1 MARNRGGVGRVFA
14 GLGALLVLV
23 AVVVGLP
30 VVLLKVAGPP
40 WPSELPDLAEI
51 WARLSG
57 PDNGSLFLG
66 ALTVVAWVGW
76 ATFVLSV
83 LVEIPAQLRGRRTV
97 RLPGLGLQQRLAA
110 VLVAAIISL
119 VVSPAVS
126 SANPTPVTGGPPAE
140 PIPAVAMVDPA
151 YAGTGHAGAAQLGN
165 AGPAHASA
173 PASSATAVRSQG
185 EAASVAS
192 ARQLTGQE
200 LIHEVKLGESLLSI
214 AEHYGVPWESIAE
227 ANYGRPQAD
236 GRSLQPGEQR
246 VYPGWTLAI
255 PGVSSESAQP
265 TYEIVR
271 GDWLGY
277 VAERYLGDFNRYPE
291 IAELNRD
298 LIADPDHIEPGWRV
312 TLPGDAQDRG
322 TREHATGTLVAS
334 GQGAPTPG
342 AGSTPPDGSGAGQP
356 TPGPSPA
363 EIPPAVPAPPAATPT
378 PAPQPTATP
387 SATATPPPTGTPSAT
402 ATPQP
407 TGTPSATA
415 TATAP
420 ATPTASESSN
430 VAALDDGE
438 STEESEMDTI
448 AIAFG
453 AAGLL
458 AALVLAAVGVHRQ
471 RARQHHKPGRR
482 PVTPNEGRVETELR
496 VAQRPLDV
504 ERLDT
509 ALRSLA
515 SSLAEREGL
524 VPDPAAVVVAG
535 GDVQLLLAATC
546 PNPPEPWQDYGDS
559 WVLPASAQVPAVP
572 EQLAPLPALAAIGSA
587 RDIHLLVDLE
597 RVGILI
603 ITGEP
608 DARTDLIRYIASEL
622 ALNAWS
628 DDIEVTL
635 AGLSSEDITPLI
647 ELNPDRIR
655 ATSAVAEAIART
667 TRRVR
672 SASATLQHAGITDA
686 LAGRIGDVAAD
697 TWMPQVLVVSEPDE
711 AAQAALQELIE
722 AISGVSR
729 CGVAVVVAQAPEA
742 PRFGRWTVTV
752 APDKTLRLPFPL
764 PYPALSAAGL
774 PRPELVRLAEIMS
787 SARNQTESLIP
798 PAPEPE
804 PWAEGTN
811 AAGSLLEA
819 PDDAPQEDAI
829 HIDVVTPPEPPA
841 APEPNNPPK
850 RRIVVTEAIP
860 AEEPRPRTITAAIR
874 QRERQTDPRLDADLR
889 AWRDQDPTV
898 PRISIL
904 GPVEI
909 AAPGP
914 EPEQRKLFHAEII
927 VYLAQ
932 RGARGADRD
941 RLDEALWPG
950 RQVKDASRRV
960 AIARARRWLGET
972 PDGEPWLPDMGPDRT
987 YRLRSGY
994 LLDWHLFRRLRTRG
1008 EAHGPAGVKDL
1019 RRALELVRGVPLD
1032 GADRQYAAGGR
1043 NPYTWLA
1050 ESDINPEHITAA
1062 IVDTAHL
1069 LAKLYLEAGDT
1080 AGARWAVARAWLAD
1094 PARTYDQPWR
1104 DLMTCQHRDGHEA
1117 ELRATFAELMRI
1129 RDAEVPEDLDPET
1142 FQLVLDLLPNMVRA
1156 SAK

>member
-1 MARNRGGVGRVFA
+1 VARNSGGVGRVFA
-14 GLGALLVLV
+14 GLGALVVLV
-23 AVVVGLP
+23 AGTVGLP
-30 VVLLKVAGPP
+30 LLLLKVAGPP
-40 WPSELPDLAEI
+40 WPSELPAPTEI
-51 WARLSG
+51 WALLTG

-66 ALTVVAWVGW
+66 ALTVVAWIAW

-119 VVSPAVS
+119 VVSPAIS
-126 SANPTPVTGGPPAE
+126 SASPSPVHAGPPAA
-140 PIPAVAMVDPA
+140 PVPAVALADSVHSAPQGTPA
-151 YAGTGHAGAAQLGN
+151 NAGDVHTGPEASAGAVE
-165 AGPAHASA
+165 
-173 PASSATAVRSQG
+173 SSSKSSGSGLVHQ
-185 EAASVAS
+185 V
-192 ARQLTGQE
+192 Q
-200 LIHEVKLGESLLSI
+200 LGESLLSL
-214 AEHYGVPWESIAE
+214 AEHYGVSWESIAE
-227 ANYGRPQAD
+227 ANYGRPQPD
-236 GRSLQPGEQR
+236 GRSLQPGQQR
-246 VYPGWTLAI
+246 VYPGWTLVI
-255 PGVSSESAQP
+255 PGVPSEAAPP

-271 GDWLGY
+271 GDYLGY

-291 IAELNRD
+291 IAQLNQE

-312 TLPGDAQDRG
+312 ALPSDAHDRG
-322 TREHATGTLVAS
+322 SRDHATGAVVAPP
-334 GQGAPTPG
+334 GQDAPSPG
-342 AGSTPPDGSGAGQP
+342 TEGTPPEP
-356 TPGPSPA
+356 PA
-363 EIPPAVPAPPAATPT
+363 EPPVETPPAVPAPPPVEAPPAVPAPPPVEAPPATPT
-378 PAPQPTATP
+378 PPPTETP
-387 SATATPPPTGTPSAT
+387 PATATPPPTGTPSAT
-402 ATPQP
+402 AT
-407 TGTPSATA
+407 G
-415 TATAP
+415 TAP
-420 ATPTASESSN
+420 ATPAPSTTHGAPSN
-430 VAALDDGE
+430 VAALDDGD
-438 STEESEMDTI
+438 STEESELDTI

-458 AALVLAAVGVHRQ
+458 AALVLAAVGVR
-471 RARQHHKPGRR
+471 RRKGRQHHKPGRR
-482 PVTPNEGRVETELR
+482 PVTPREGRVETELR

-504 ERLDT
+504 ERLDA

-515 SSLAEREGL
+515 SSLANRAGDL
-524 VPDPAAVVVAG
+524 PDPAAVVVAG

-546 PNPPEPWQDYGDS
+546 PNPPAPWQDYGDS
-559 WVLPASAQVPAVP
+559 WVLPAAAQVPAVP
-572 EQLAPLPALAAIGSA
+572 EQLAPLPALAAIGSH

-597 RVGILI
+597 RVGVI
-603 ITGEP
+603 IVTGEP
-608 DARTDLIRYIASEL
+608 DDRADLIRYIASEL

-635 AGLSSEDITPLI
+635 AGLPSADVKPLV
-647 ELNPDRIR
+647 ELNPDRVR
-655 ATSAVAEAIART
+655 ATSSVAEAIART
-667 TRRVR
+667 ARRV
-672 SASATLQHAGITDA
+672 ASARTTLQHAGITDA
-686 LAGRIGDVAAD
+686 LAGRVGDVAAD
-697 TWMPQVLVVSEPDE
+697 TWMPHVLVVFEPD
-711 AAQAALQELIE
+711 AAGLAALQELVAAME
-722 AISGVSR
+722 GASR
-729 CGVAVVVAQAPEA
+729 CGVAVVVAQPPEA

-764 PYPALSAAGL
+764 PYPALTAAGL
-774 PRPELVRLAEIMS
+774 PRHELVRLAEIMS
-787 SARNQTESLIP
+787 AARSQTESLIP

-819 PDDAPQEDAI
+819 PDHAPEEDTI
-829 HIDVVTPPEPPA
+829 RIPLVSLPEPA
-841 APEPNNPPK
+841 AVPDEETAPK
-850 RRIVVTEAIP
+850 RRITVTATIP

-874 QRERQTDPRLDADLR
+874 QRERQADPRLDADLR
-889 AWRDQDPTV
+889 AWRDKDPTV

-904 GPVEI
+904 GPVEV

-941 RLDEALWPG
+941 RLDEALWPD

-960 AIARARRWLGET
+960 AITRARRWLGET
-972 PDGEPWLPDMGPDRT
+972 PDGEPWLPDMGPDRI
-987 YRLRSGY
+987 YRLRPGY

-1080 AGARWAVARAWLAD
+1080 TGARWAVQRAWLAD

-1104 DLMTCQHRDGHEA
+1104 DLMLCQHRDGHEA
-1117 ELRATFAELMRI
+1117 ELRATFAELMRV

-1142 FQLVLDLLPNMVRA
+1142 FQLVLELLPSTVRA
-1156 SAK
+1156 TVK

>member
-1 MARNRGGVGRVFA
+1 MARNGGGVGRVFA
-14 GLGALLVLV
+14 GLSALLVLA
-23 AVVVGLP
+23 AVVGGLP
-30 VVLLKVAGPP
+30 LLLLKVAGPP
-40 WPSELPDLAEI
+40 WPSELPALPEI
-51 WARLSG
+51 WDRLTG

-66 ALTVVAWVGW
+66 ALTLVAWVAW
-76 ATFVLSV
+76 ATFVLAV

-110 VLVAAIISL
+110 VLVAAIVSL

-126 SANPTPVTGGPPAE
+126 AANPTPVQAGPPAA
-140 PIPAVAMVDPA
+140 PVPAVAMADTVHSASPA
-151 YAGTGHAGAAQLGN
+151 PPASAAEV
-165 AGPAHASA
+165 HRA
-173 PASSATAVRSQG
+173 PASSA
-185 EAASVAS
+185 AS
-192 ARQLTGQE
+192 AGAVQSSQRSFLGRM
-200 LIHEVKLGESLLSI
+200 HEVQLGESLLSV
-214 AEHYGVPWESIAE
+214 AEHYGVSWEFIAE
-227 ANYGRPQAD
+227 ANYGRPQPD
-236 GRSLQPGEQR
+236 GRSLQPGQQR
-246 VYPGWTLAI
+246 VYPGWTLLI
-255 PGVSSESAQP
+255 PGVPSESAQQ

-277 VAERYLGDFNRYPE
+277 VAERYLGDFDRYPE
-291 IAELNRD
+291 IAQLNQEI
-298 LIADPDHIEPGWRV
+298 IADPDHIEPGWQV
-312 TLPGDAQDRG
+312 ALPSDAYDRG
-322 TREHATGTLVAS
+322 VREHATGVATAARGPDARDPGTVGS
-334 GQGAPTPG
+334 PPDTGGTGTVGPTP
-342 AGSTPPDGSGAGQP
+342 TPQP
-356 TPGPSPA
+356 TPKATPPPQPSA
-363 EIPPAVPAPPAATPT
+363 TPPPQPSATPT
-378 PAPQPTATP
+378 PQPTP
-387 SATATPPPTGTPSAT
+387 
-402 ATPQP
+402 
-407 TGTPSATA
+407 
-415 TATAP
+415 TAP
-420 ATPTASESSN
+420 ATPAATGVPSAPHSEPSN
-430 VAALDDGE
+430 VAALDDGDL
-438 STEESEMDTI
+438 TEESEMDRI

-458 AALVLAAVGVHRQ
+458 AALVLAAVVARRRKG
-471 RARQHHKPGRR
+471 RQHHTPGRR
-482 PVTPNEGRVETELR
+482 PVTPAEGRVETELR

-504 ERLDT
+504 ERLEL

-515 SSLAEREGL
+515 SSLADRAGDL
-524 VPDPAAVVVAG
+524 PDPAAVVVAG

-546 PNPPEPWQDYGDS
+546 PNPPVPWQDYGDS
-559 WVLPASAQVPAVP
+559 WVLPAAAQVVAVP
-572 EQLAPLPALAAIGSA
+572 EQLAPLPALAAIGSH
-587 RDIHLLVDLE
+587 RDIHLLIDLE
-597 RVGILI
+597 RVGVI
-603 ITGEP
+603 IVTGEP
-608 DARTDLIRYIASEL
+608 DARADLIRYVASEL

-635 AGLSSEDITPLI
+635 AGLPNADAKPLV

-655 ATSAVAEAIART
+655 ATNSVTEAIART
-667 TRRVR
+667 MRRVTTAR
-672 SASATLQHAGITDA
+672 TTLQHAGIADA

-697 TWMPQVLVVSEPDE
+697 TWMPHVLVVFEPDE
-711 AAQAALQELIE
+711 AGLAALRELID
-722 AISGVSR
+722 AMNGASR
-729 CGVAVVVAQAPEA
+729 CGVAVVVALPPEA

-764 PYPALSAAGL
+764 PYPTLTAAGL

-787 SARNQTESLIP
+787 AARSQSESLIP

-804 PWAEGTN
+804 PWAQGTD

-819 PDDAPQEDAI
+819 PDDAPEEDTIRIPLAS
-829 HIDVVTPPEPPA
+829 PSEPPA
-841 APEPNNPPK
+841 GPDGDTKPK
-850 RRIVVTEAIP
+850 RRITVTAAIP

-874 QRERQTDPRLDADLR
+874 QRERQADPRLDADLR

-904 GPVEI
+904 GPVEV

-941 RLDEALWPG
+941 RLDEALWPD

-960 AIARARRWLGET
+960 AITRARRWLGET

-987 YRLRSGY
+987 YRLRPGY

-1069 LAKLYLEAGDT
+1069 LAKLYLEVGDT

-1104 DLMTCQHRDGHEA
+1104 DLMTCQHRDRHEA
-1117 ELRATFAELMRI
+1117 ELRATFAELMRV
-1129 RDAEVPEDLDPET
+1129 RDAEVPEDLDPDT
-1142 FQLVLDLLPNMVRA
+1142 FQLVLELLPTLVRA
-1156 SAK
+1156 AAK